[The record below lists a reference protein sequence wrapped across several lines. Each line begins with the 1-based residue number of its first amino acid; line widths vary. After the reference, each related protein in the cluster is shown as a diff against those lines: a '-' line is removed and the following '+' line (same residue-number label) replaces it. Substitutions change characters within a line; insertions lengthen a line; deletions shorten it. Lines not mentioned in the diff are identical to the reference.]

1 MTPVPESEILVGE
14 LLALL
19 VTEMLPVR
27 VPAPV
32 GAKLVLMLVL
42 IPGFRVNGNEDPVN
56 VNPAPVTVA
65 REIVTL
71 LVPLFLIITVFVL
84 RLPTVTSPKLSEPGL
99 KLSDVTAAA
108 FWATQETMM
117 KIKAIKENW
126 VRRTLP
132 EPTQRLLRRISL
144 FGQIRTELMPH

>member
-99 KLSDVTAAA
+99 KLSDVTAVA

-117 KIKAIKENW
+117 
-126 VRRTLP
+126 
-132 EPTQRLLRRISL
+132 
-144 FGQIRTELMPH
+144 

>member
-1 MTPVPESEILVGE
+1 MRT
-14 LLALL
+14 
-19 VTEMLPVR
+19 
-27 VPAPV
+27 
-32 GAKLVLMLVL
+32 
-42 IPGFRVNGNEDPVN
+42 
-56 VNPAPVTVA
+56 

-84 RLPTVTSPKLSEPGL
+84 RLPTVTSPKLSEAGL

-108 FWATQETMM
+108 FWATQERMM

>member
-1 MTPVPESEILVGE
+1 VTPVPESEILVGE

-19 VTEMLPVR
+19 VTEMLPVS

-32 GAKLVLMLVL
+32 GAKLVLMLML
-42 IPGFRVNGNEDPVN
+42 IPAFRVNGNEDPVN

-65 REIVTL
+65 CEIVTL